1 MADRT
6 KKTSSADAHGVT
18 HTEDLYALP
27 LGEFTAARDR
37 LAKALKD
44 GGDKEGAAAV
54 KALKKPSTAAWTVNQ
69 LARRY
74 PARVDAFL
82 KAADRLRAAQRGALG
97 PKGAQELRE
106 TSRTQRELVLELL
119 QTASKVLSEAGFRA
133 KGNHIDGVRDTL
145 QAAPSASD
153 EERRRLRRG
162 VLTEELHP
170 ADITDVLGMMKGG
183 ARGGLRALPEPDPKE
198 EPAPEPELP
207 EEAEEEE
214 DEAEEEGEAEE
225 ADEADEA
232 EEAVPESTQRPLTRR
247 PPAGARPKRRSAA
260 RPKADQAAKKAA
272 HEQRRQVQAERAR
285 RAAAKRARDKA
296 SREAQKEARLAARAA
311 MDAARESH
319 AAEKAEEAARKAR
332 ERAEKA
338 ERVAKEALERAA
350 TAEREAKEAQSRA
363 AAAARRLE
371 KAEEDVEER

>member
-44 GGDKEGAAAV
+44 AGDKEGAAAV
-54 KALKKPSTAAWTVNQ
+54 KALRKPSTAAWAVNQ

-106 TSRTQRELVLELL
+106 TSRAQRELVLELL

-183 ARGGLRALPEPDPKE
+183 ARGGLRALPEPEPKE
-198 EPAPEPELP
+198 EPAPEPDLP
-207 EEAEEEE
+207 EEAG
-214 DEAEEEGEAEE
+214 EAEEELADDEEADADE
-225 ADEADEA
+225 ADEADEV
-232 EEAVPESTQRPLTRR
+232 VPESTRRPVTRR
-247 PPAGARPKRRSAA
+247 PPAGARPKPRRPA
-260 RPKADQAAKKAA
+260 RPRADQAAKKAA
-272 HEQRRQVQAERAR
+272 HEQRRQAQAERAR
-285 RAAAKRARDKA
+285 RAAARRARDTA
-296 SREAQKEARLAARAA
+296 IREAQKEARLAARAA
-311 MDAARESH
+311 MAAARESQ

-338 ERVAKEALERAA
+338 ERVAKEVLERAA
-350 TAEREAKEAQSRA
+350 IAEREAKEAQRRA
-363 AAAARRLE
+363 AEAARRLE